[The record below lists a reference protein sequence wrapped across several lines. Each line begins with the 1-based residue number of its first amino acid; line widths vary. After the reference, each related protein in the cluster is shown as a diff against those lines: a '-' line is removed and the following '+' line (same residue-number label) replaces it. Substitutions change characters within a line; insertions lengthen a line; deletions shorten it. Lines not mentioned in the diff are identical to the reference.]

1 MGSLSSQVSSGSHL
15 SQTTSTQKCISPLPP
30 LLLSWPLL
38 PPLMPPLSSPLLLPL
53 PVPPPPSPQPLL
65 LPLASW
71 EELSSSRDWS
81 WAQPFCPTTDVTA
94 DTGRGKPRLRPNPKL
109 MPPLMPAPPPP

>member
-30 LLLSWPLL
+30 LLLSWPLP
-38 PPLMPPLSSPLLLPL
+38 PPLMPHLSSPLLLPL
-53 PVPPPPSPQPLL
+53 PVPPPPSPQPPL

-81 WAQPFCPTTDVTA
+81 WALPFCPAVESVPLRTTMLSSLEQCRTRFMLQA
-94 DTGRGKPRLRPNPKL
+94 
-109 MPPLMPAPPPP
+109 